1 MKKLSRFRPYALS
14 LLRIVAA
21 YLFLLHGWQKAF
33 GWFGG
38 LPPSLPPNVLM
49 MLRTAGWIETVGGV
63 FMLLGLFTA
72 PVSFILCGEM
82 AVAYFVGHA
91 SRGPAFLPLLND
103 GEPAV
108 LFCFLYLFLATAG
121 GGAWSLDRWLR
132 KKRETS
138 SK

>member
-1 MKKLSRFRPYALS
+1 MLSRFRPYTLS
-14 LLRIVAA
+14 LLRIVAG

-33 GWFGG
+33 GGFGG
-38 LPPSLPPNVLM
+38 LPPGLPPNVLL

-63 FMLLGLFTA
+63 FILLGLFTV

-82 AVAYFVGHA
+82 AVSYFVGHA
-91 SRGPAFLPLLND
+91 SRGPALLPLLNE

-108 LFCFLYLFLATAG
+108 LFCFIYLFLATAG

-132 KKRETS
+132 KKRRVNGPRR
-138 SK
+138 

>member
-1 MKKLSRFRPYALS
+1 MLSRFRPYALS
-14 LLRIVAA
+14 LLRMVAA

-49 MLRTAGWIETVGGV
+49 MLRTAGWIETAGGV
-63 FMLLGLFTA
+63 FILVGLFTA
-72 PVSFILCGEM
+72 PVSFILSGEM

-91 SRGPAFLPLLND
+91 SRGPVLLPLLND

-108 LFCFLYLFLATAG
+108 LFCFIYLFLATAG

-138 SK
+138 AK

>member
-1 MKKLSRFRPYALS
+1 MTTLTRFRPYALS
-14 LLRIVAA
+14 LLRIIAA

-49 MLRTAGWIETVGGV
+49 MLRIAGWIETVGGV
-63 FMLLGLFTA
+63 FILLGLFTA

-82 AVAYFVGHA
+82 AAAYFVGHA
-91 SRGPAFLPLLND
+91 SRGPALLPLVNG
-103 GEPAV
+103 GEQAV
-108 LFCFLYLFLATAG
+108 LFCFIYLFLATAG

-132 KKRETS
+132 RKRETS
-138 SK
+138 PE

>member
-1 MKKLSRFRPYALS
+1 MLSRFRPYALS

-33 GWFGG
+33 GLFGG
-38 LPPSLPPNVLM
+38 LPANLPPNVLI
-49 MLRTAGWIETVGGV
+49 MLRTAGWIETVGSV
-63 FMLLGLFTA
+63 FILLGLFTV

-91 SRGPAFLPLLND
+91 SRGPALLPLLNE

-108 LFCFLYLFLATAG
+108 LFCFIYLFLATAG

-132 KKRETS
+132 KKPETS

>member
-1 MKKLSRFRPYALS
+1 MLSRFRPYALS

-21 YLFLLHGWQKAF
+21 YLFLLHAWQKAF

-38 LPPSLPPNVLM
+38 LPPGLPPNVLL

-63 FMLLGLFTA
+63 FILLGLFTA

-91 SRGPAFLPLLND
+91 SRGPALLPLLNE

-108 LFCFLYLFLATAG
+108 LFCFIYLFLATAG

-132 KKRETS
+132 EKRRVNGPRR
-138 SK
+138 